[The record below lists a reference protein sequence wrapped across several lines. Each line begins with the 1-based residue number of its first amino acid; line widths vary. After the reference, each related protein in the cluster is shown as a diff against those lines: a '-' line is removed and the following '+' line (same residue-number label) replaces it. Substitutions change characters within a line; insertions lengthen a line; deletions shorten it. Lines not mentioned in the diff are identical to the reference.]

1 MKKSFNTRIRILLT
15 VLPLA
20 LVPIILLTVYTGAS
34 FYKRSLN
41 QNKEFYRD
49 IISQV
54 TTNIDFYY
62 NQYAISFADVT
73 QSSVFQKIIN
83 RPDMTVIEDSKFL
96 IDGKNYIMALEEFL
110 VSKFNGVFLMLE
122 LGRKDEIN
130 NRSFRHFFI
139 GYSNISFDI
148 EQLKKDPVFKKM
160 SEDLVME
167 PTLATSNAIRG
178 AKGITQPIFFFPYIR
193 EGSDKIDEL
202 MLIIETPTFL
212 SSLYEKNVRLKF
224 GTLYMLDQFGNV
236 QEKNHPHHNDYYN
249 FDKKRNCYILDEDD
263 DPNDPYEGMS
273 FAEYRMLNTDE
284 GILQH
289 PDVTEQIRIA
299 EEDGEPSCEI
309 VKYKGKKFLSI
320 VSIAEDSLMRVIYFH
335 PIRQLSE
342 PIMRIVYIIISVAI
356 LICVLVVVI
365 SIIFSLFLTRPIK
378 ELDIATRKICNG
390 DYSILLSSNDFFG
403 EFIDLSDSFNHMV
416 DTISNYREN
425 MELLVKNRTEELNKN
440 VEQLTEANEQ
450 NKREL
455 AMAQKIQSS
464 LVPKVFP
471 ETRLLQFSSKYM
483 PMEALGGDLYDVY
496 QISDKVFAIMIL
508 DVCGHGVPAALIT
521 TMAKIS
527 FNTNA
532 KKSKDPSEVVFNVN
546 NELFDSINGNGDY
559 FTAFYGVI
567 DIEKGKLY
575 YSNAGHNTI
584 FLAHSDGTLDQL
596 ENNGPVV
603 GVVRDLPFVSAEH
616 VLKNGDR
623 LVLYTDGVIE
633 ARDEQAA
640 LYGEERLMDIIKQNM
655 NSEVKDFTEHVFT
668 DLQAFCGNSPRC
680 DDIALFAV
688 DIVGIE

>member
-20 LVPIILLTVYTGAS
+20 LVPIIVLTIYTGSS

-54 TTNIDFYY
+54 TTNVDFYY
-62 NQYAISFADVT
+62 NQYAISFADIT
-73 QSSVFQKIIN
+73 QSSVFQKIVN
-83 RPDMTVIEDSKFL
+83 RPEMTSIEDKSFT
-96 IDGKNYIMALEEFL
+96 IDGKNYILALEEFL

-122 LGRKDEIN
+122 LGREDTVN
-130 NRSFRHFFI
+130 NRSYKHFFI
-139 GYSNISFDI
+139 GYSNISFDV
-148 EQLKKDPVFKKM
+148 EKLKEDPVFLKM
-160 SEDLVME
+160 SENLVME
-167 PTLATSNAIRG
+167 PILATSEAIRG
-178 AKGITQPIFFFPYIR
+178 AKGITQPIFFFPHIK

-212 SSLYEKNVRLKF
+212 NSLYEKNIRLKF

-236 QEKNHPHHNDYYN
+236 QERNHPHVNDYYN
-249 FDKKRNCYILDEDD
+249 FDKERNCYVLEKGD
-263 DPNDPYEGMS
+263 DPDDPFEGMS
-273 FAEYRMLNTDE
+273 FAEYRMLNVDE
-284 GILQH
+284 KILQL
-289 PDVTEQIRIA
+289 PKVQEQIQIA

-309 VKYKGKKFLSI
+309 VKFKGKKYLSI
-320 VSIAEDSLMRVIYFH
+320 VSIAENSLMRVIYFH
-335 PIRQLSE
+335 PIRQLSA
-342 PIMRIVYIIISVAI
+342 PIMRIIYIIMSVAI
-356 LICVLVVVI
+356 LISVLVVVI
-365 SIIFSLFLTRPIK
+365 SIIFSHFLTNPIK
-378 ELDIATRKICNG
+378 ELNIATRKICNG
-390 DYSILLSSNDFFG
+390 DYSILLTTEEFFG

-416 DTISNYREN
+416 GTISNYREN
-425 MELLVKNRTEELNKN
+425 MEKLVKNRTEELNKN

-450 NKREL
+450 NRREL
-455 AMAQKIQSS
+455 AMAQRIQSS

-496 QISDKVFAIMIL
+496 QISDKVFSVMIL

-527 FNTNA
+527 FNTNT

-546 NELFDSINGNGDY
+546 NELYDSINGNGDY

-567 DIEKGKLY
+567 DMEKGMLY

-584 FLAHSDGTLDQL
+584 FLAHADGTMDQL

-603 GVVRDLPFVSAEH
+603 GVVKDLEFPSVGH
-616 VLKNGDR
+616 QLKNGDR

-640 LYGEERLMDIIKQNM
+640 LYGEERLMDIISKNM

>member
-20 LVPIILLTVYTGAS
+20 LVPIIVLTIYTGSS

-54 TTNIDFYY
+54 TTNVDFYY
-62 NQYAISFADVT
+62 NQYAISFADIT
-73 QSSVFQKIIN
+73 QSSVFQKIVN
-83 RPDMTVIEDSKFL
+83 RPEMTSIEDKSFT
-96 IDGKNYIMALEEFL
+96 IDGKNYILALEEFL

-122 LGRKDEIN
+122 LGREDTVN
-130 NRSFRHFFI
+130 NRSYKHFFI
-139 GYSNISFDI
+139 GYSNISFDV
-148 EQLKKDPVFKKM
+148 EKLKEDPVFLKM
-160 SEDLVME
+160 SENLVME
-167 PTLATSNAIRG
+167 PILATSEAIRG
-178 AKGITQPIFFFPYIR
+178 AKGITQPIFFFPHIK

-212 SSLYEKNVRLKF
+212 NSLYEKNIRLKF

-236 QEKNHPHHNDYYN
+236 QERNHPHVNDYYN
-249 FDKKRNCYILDEDD
+249 FDKERNCYVLEKGD
-263 DPNDPYEGMS
+263 DPDDPFEGMS
-273 FAEYRMLNTDE
+273 FAEYRMLNVDE
-284 GILQH
+284 KILQL
-289 PDVTEQIRIA
+289 PKVQEQIQIA

-309 VKYKGKKFLSI
+309 VKFKGKKYLSI
-320 VSIAEDSLMRVIYFH
+320 VSIAENSLMRVIYFH
-335 PIRQLSE
+335 PIRQLSA
-342 PIMRIVYIIISVAI
+342 PIMRIIYIIMSVAI
-356 LICVLVVVI
+356 LISVLVVVI
-365 SIIFSLFLTRPIK
+365 SIIFSHFLTNPIK
-378 ELDIATRKICNG
+378 ELNIATRKICNG
-390 DYSILLSSNDFFG
+390 NYSILLTTEEFFG

-416 DTISNYREN
+416 GTISNYREN
-425 MELLVKNRTEELNKN
+425 MEKLVKNRTEELNKN

-450 NKREL
+450 NRREL
-455 AMAQKIQSS
+455 AMAQRIQSS

-496 QISDKVFAIMIL
+496 QISDKVFSVMIL

-527 FNTNA
+527 FNTNT

-546 NELFDSINGNGDY
+546 NELYDSINGNGDY

-567 DIEKGKLY
+567 DMEKGMLY

-584 FLAHSDGTLDQL
+584 FLAHADGTMDQL

-603 GVVRDLPFVSAEH
+603 GVVKDLEFPSVGH
-616 VLKNGDR
+616 QLKNGDR

-640 LYGEERLMDIIKQNM
+640 LYGEERLMDIISKNM

>member
-20 LVPIILLTVYTGAS
+20 LVPIIVLTIYTGSS

-54 TTNIDFYY
+54 TTNVDFYY
-62 NQYAISFADVT
+62 NQYAIFFADIT
-73 QSSVFQKIIN
+73 QSSVFQKIVN
-83 RPDMTVIEDSKFL
+83 RPEMTSIEDKSFT
-96 IDGKNYIMALEEFL
+96 IDGKNYILALEEFL

-122 LGRKDEIN
+122 LGREDTVN
-130 NRSFRHFFI
+130 NRSYKHFFI
-139 GYSNISFDI
+139 GYSNISFDV
-148 EQLKKDPVFKKM
+148 EKLKKDPVFLKM
-160 SEDLVME
+160 SENLVME
-167 PTLATSNAIRG
+167 PILATSEAIRG
-178 AKGITQPIFFFPYIR
+178 AKGITQPIFFFPHIK

-212 SSLYEKNVRLKF
+212 NSLYEKNIRLKF

-236 QEKNHPHHNDYYN
+236 QERNHPNVNDYYN
-249 FDKKRNCYILDEDD
+249 FDKERNCYVLEEGD
-263 DPNDPYEGMS
+263 DPDDPFEGMS
-273 FAEYRMLNTDE
+273 FAEYRMLNVDE
-284 GILQH
+284 KILQL
-289 PDVTEQIRIA
+289 PKVQEQIQIA

-309 VKYKGKKFLSI
+309 VKFKGKKYLSI
-320 VSIAEDSLMRVIYFH
+320 VSIAENSLMRVIYFH
-335 PIRQLSE
+335 PIRQLSA
-342 PIMRIVYIIISVAI
+342 PIMRIIYIIMSVAI
-356 LICVLVVVI
+356 LISVLVVVI
-365 SIIFSLFLTRPIK
+365 SIIFSHFLTNPIK
-378 ELDIATRKICNG
+378 ELNIATRKICNG
-390 DYSILLSSNDFFG
+390 DYSILLTTEEFFG

-416 DTISNYREN
+416 GTISNYREN
-425 MELLVKNRTEELNKN
+425 MEKLVKNRTEELNKN

-455 AMAQKIQSS
+455 AMAQRIQSS

-496 QISDKVFAIMIL
+496 QISDKVFSVMIL

-527 FNTNA
+527 FNTNT

-546 NELFDSINGNGDY
+546 NELYDSINGNGDY

-567 DIEKGKLY
+567 DMEKGMLY

-584 FLAHSDGTLDQL
+584 FLAHADGTMDQL

-603 GVVRDLPFVSAEH
+603 GVVKDLEFPSVGH
-616 VLKNGDR
+616 QLKNEDR

-640 LYGEERLMDIIKQNM
+640 LYGEERLMDIISKNM

>member
-122 LGRKDEIN
+122 LDRKDEIN

-212 SSLYEKNVRLKF
+212 NSLYEKNVRLKF

-289 PDVTEQIRIA
+289 PEVTEQIRIA

-483 PMEALGGDLYDVY
+483 PMLSAVTCTMFIRF
-496 QISDKVFAIMIL
+496 QIK
-508 DVCGHGVPAALIT
+508 
-521 TMAKIS
+521 
-527 FNTNA
+527 
-532 KKSKDPSEVVFNVN
+532 
-546 NELFDSINGNGDY
+546 
-559 FTAFYGVI
+559 
-567 DIEKGKLY
+567 
-575 YSNAGHNTI
+575 
-584 FLAHSDGTLDQL
+584 FL
-596 ENNGPVV
+596 P
-603 GVVRDLPFVSAEH
+603 
-616 VLKNGDR
+616 
-623 LVLYTDGVIE
+623 
-633 ARDEQAA
+633 
-640 LYGEERLMDIIKQNM
+640 
-655 NSEVKDFTEHVFT
+655 
-668 DLQAFCGNSPRC
+668 
-680 DDIALFAV
+680 
-688 DIVGIE
+688 